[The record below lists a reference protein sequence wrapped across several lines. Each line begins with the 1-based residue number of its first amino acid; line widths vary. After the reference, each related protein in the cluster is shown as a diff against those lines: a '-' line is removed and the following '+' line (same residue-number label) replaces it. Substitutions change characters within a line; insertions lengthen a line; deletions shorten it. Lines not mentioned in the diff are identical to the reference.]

1 MNIIAHKSKDGR
13 EQSLQEHGQNV
24 AKMAAS
30 FAAPFGGEK
39 FAERIGISHDAGK
52 DTVGFQQYIQAPDK
66 NAKSPHAII
75 AAALN
80 CQAND
85 VLSAVITAGHHSGLH
100 NVLDTIT
107 NVRAALAERSQDI
120 TTAREYFSSDAISQ
134 TEIIPEF
141 ARKNKVFGQ
150 YAFTKMEFS
159 CLTDADYQ
167 DTERFMRG
175 YSPRSYD
182 YDSFSDIYDMFRK
195 HVQPWIDKDNE
206 MMRRKNQ
213 PFSKDEEINHMR
225 TQMMLQCL
233 DAGSNSRKGDIRTLS
248 IPTGGSKTLSS
259 FAYAIAAAKKDKSI
273 KRIIVVIPFNTITT
287 QTASVLRGI
296 VGEKN
301 ILENHSGFDFED
313 SKQGKLLQYASEN
326 WDIPIVVTTNVQFF
340 ESFFSN
346 KPAKS
351 RKLHNIADSVIIFDE
366 VQQLPVKYLKPCIKC
381 IESLAANFGARI
393 VLSTATQP
401 TLEPYFETI
410 KPREIIDDSESY
422 VKPFRRCSIENIGTV
437 TAKNLTERIQKHK
450 QCLCVVNEKE
460 EAKAIY
466 TAIENGRCKNLYCL
480 TTDITPYDREKL
492 LRQIRQNLKDDE
504 PCIVISTSLIES
516 GVDVDFPYGYREL
529 YGLDSIL
536 QTAGRVN
543 RNGLRDCGNS
553 TLFVFD
559 GPQEEYRALRNGTSR
574 GCNESDNKKS
584 ITRGILQKYDADSPK
599 AIHEYFSRLYGYK
612 GDGLDKF
619 YIVKMA
625 NSKLIPFQ
633 DISQK
638 FKIIDEDT
646 VTVIISQTAEA
657 SELVGKIRNQTATKD
672 DIRKVGKYAVSVRR
686 SKYDKYLA
694 ASTEV
699 LTTKVCNDVEEP
711 DICNLVDMGF
721 PILAAAFPLM
731 KNARGTKRCQKTKT
745 VRWAVS
751 ALLSMV
757 CITCTFRPVPKQF
770 CETV

>member
-39 FAERIGISHDAGK
+39 FAERIGVSHDAGK
-52 DTVGFQQYIQAPDK
+52 NTVGFQQYIQAPDK

-85 VLSAVITAGHHSGLH
+85 VLSAVITEGHHSGLH

-107 NVRAALAERSQDI
+107 NVRAAFAERSQDI
-120 TTAREYFSSDAISQ
+120 ATAREHFSTDAINQ
-134 TEIIPEF
+134 IEIIPEF

-175 YSPRSYD
+175 YSPRSYN
-182 YDSFSDIYDMFRK
+182 YDSFSGIYDMFRK
-195 HVQPWIDKDNE
+195 HIQPWIDKDNKMVGE
-206 MMRRKNQ
+206 NNQQLTKN
-213 PFSKDEEINHMR
+213 EEINHMR

-233 DAGSNSRKGDIRTLS
+233 NAGSNSRKGDIRTLS

-259 FAYAIAAAKKDKSI
+259 FAYAIAAAKNDKSI

-287 QTASVLRGI
+287 QTASVLREI

-346 KPAKS
+346 KPSKS
-351 RKLHNIADSVIIFDE
+351 RKLHNIVDSVIIFDE
-366 VQQLPVKYLKPCIKC
+366 VQQFPANFLKPCIKC
-381 IESLAANFGARI
+381 IESLAANFGARV

-401 TLEPYFETI
+401 ALESYFDTI

-422 VKPFRRCSIENIGTV
+422 VEPFRRCNIDNIGTIKV
-437 TAKNLTERIQKHK
+437 ETLVKRIQKHK

-466 TAIENGRCKNLYCL
+466 NTIGNSRCKNLYCL

-492 LRQIRQNLKDDE
+492 LCRIRQNLKDNE

-516 GVDVDFPYGYREL
+516 GVDVDFPCGYREL
-529 YGLDSIL
+529 SSLDSIL

-543 RNGLRDCGNS
+543 RNGLRDCNDC

-559 GPQEEYRALRNGTSR
+559 GPQAEYRALRNGISK
-574 GCNESDNKKS
+574 SQYDNMGDFGNRKS
-584 ITRGILQKYDADSPK
+584 ITKDILQKYDADSPK

-619 YIVKMA
+619 DIVKMA
-625 NSKLIPFQ
+625 SSKLIPFQ
-633 DISQK
+633 DISRK
-638 FKIIDEDT
+638 FKIINEDT
-646 VTVIISQTAEA
+646 VTVIIPQTAEA
-657 SELVGKIRNQTATKD
+657 SELIDKIRKQTATKD
-672 DIRKVGKYAVSVRR
+672 DIRKAGKYAVSVKRN
-686 SKYDKYLA
+686 KYDKYLA
-694 ASTEV
+694 ASAEV
-699 LTTKVCNDVEEP
+699 LTTKIYDDTEEP
-711 DICNLVDMGF
+711 DICSLVDMGLYTDIGIIF
-721 PILAAAFPLM
+721 DAPAA
-731 KNARGTKRCQKTKT
+731 
-745 VRWAVS
+745 
-751 ALLSMV
+751 
-757 CITCTFRPVPKQF
+757 
-770 CETV
+770 

>member
-120 TTAREYFSSDAISQ
+120 ATARKYFSSDAISQ

-213 PFSKDEEINHMR
+213 PLTKDEEINHIR

-259 FAYAIAAAKKDKSI
+259 FAYAIAAAKKDTSI

-401 TLEPYFETI
+401 ALEPYFETI

-543 RNGLRDCGNS
+543 RNGLRDCGSS

-584 ITRGILQKYDADSPK
+584 ITRGILQKYDVDSPK

-619 YIVKMA
+619 DIVKMA
-625 NSKLIPFQ
+625 SLKLIPFQ

-672 DIRKVGKYAVSVRR
+672 DIRKAGKYAVSVKRN
-686 SKYDKYLA
+686 KYDKYLA
-694 ASTEV
+694 ASAEV
-699 LTTKVCNDVEEP
+699 LTTKIYDDTEEP
-711 DICNLVDMGF
+711 DICSLVDMGLYTGIGIIF
-721 PILAAAFPLM
+721 DAPAA
-731 KNARGTKRCQKTKT
+731 
-745 VRWAVS
+745 
-751 ALLSMV
+751 
-757 CITCTFRPVPKQF
+757 
-770 CETV
+770 

>member
-24 AKMAAS
+24 SRMAVS

-39 FAERIGISHDAGK
+39 LAERIGLSHDAGK
-52 DTVGFQQYIQAPDK
+52 NTMGFQQYIRNPGK
-66 NAKSPHAII
+66 YAKSPHAVIGATLNGI
-75 AAALN
+75 AG
-80 CQAND
+80 D
-85 VLSAVITAGHHSGLH
+85 FPSAVIVEGHHSGLH
-100 NVLDTIT
+100 NMCDTRS
-107 NVRAALAERSQDI
+107 NLNAALAERGQDVVK
-120 TTAREYFSSDAISQ
+120 AQEYFSTDAISQ
-134 TEIIPEF
+134 TAVFPEF
-141 ARKNKVFGQ
+141 ARKNRVLGQ
-150 YAFTKMEFS
+150 FSFIKMEFS

-167 DTERFMRG
+167 DTERFMHG

-195 HVQPWIDKDNE
+195 HIQPWIDKDNKMVKE
-206 MMRRKNQ
+206 NDQ
-213 PFSKDEEINHMR
+213 PLSKDEEINHMR

-259 FAYAIAAAKKDKSI
+259 FAYAIAAAKKDKSV

-287 QTASVLRGI
+287 QTASVLREI

-346 KPAKS
+346 KPSKN
-351 RKLHNIADSVIIFDE
+351 RKLHNIVNSVIIFDE
-366 VQQLPVKYLKPCIKC
+366 VQQFPANFLKPCIKC
-381 IESLAANFGARI
+381 IESLAANFGARV

-401 TLEPYFETI
+401 ALEPYFDTI

-422 VKPFRRCSIENIGTV
+422 VEPFRRCNIENIGTIK
-437 TAKNLTERIQKHK
+437 AENLVMRIQKHK
-450 QCLCVVNEKE
+450 QCLCVVNEKD
-460 EAKAIY
+460 EAKSIY
-466 TAIENGRCKNLYCL
+466 NAVKNGRCKNLYCL

-574 GCNESDNKKS
+574 SCNESDNKKS
-584 ITRGILQKYDADSPK
+584 ITRGILQKYDVDSPK

-619 YIVKMA
+619 DIVKMA
-625 NSKLIPFQ
+625 SSKLIPFQ

-672 DIRKVGKYAVSVRR
+672 DIRKAGKYAVSVKRN
-686 SKYDKYLA
+686 KYDKYLA
-694 ASTEV
+694 ASAEV
-699 LTTKVCNDVEEP
+699 LTTKIYDDTEEP
-711 DICNLVDMGF
+711 DICSLVDMGLYTNIGVIF
-721 PILAAAFPLM
+721 DTAA
-731 KNARGTKRCQKTKT
+731 
-745 VRWAVS
+745 
-751 ALLSMV
+751 
-757 CITCTFRPVPKQF
+757 
-770 CETV
+770 

>member
-120 TTAREYFSSDAISQ
+120 ATAREYFSSDAISQ

-213 PFSKDEEINHMR
+213 PLTKDEEINHIR

-259 FAYAIAAAKKDKSI
+259 FAYAIAAAKKDTSI

-401 TLEPYFETI
+401 ALEPYFETI

-466 TAIENGRCKNLYCL
+466 TAIENGHCKNLYCL

-543 RNGLRDCGNS
+543 RNGLRDCGSS

-584 ITRGILQKYDADSPK
+584 ITRGILQKYDVDSPK

-619 YIVKMA
+619 DIVKMA

-633 DISQK
+633 NISQK

-672 DIRKVGKYAVSVRR
+672 DIRKVGKYAVPVRR
-686 SKYDKYLA
+686 SRYDKCLA

-699 LTTKVCNDVEEP
+699 LTTKICNDVEEP
-711 DICNLVDMGF
+711 DICSLIDMRLYTGIGIIF
-721 PILAAAFPLM
+721 DAPAA
-731 KNARGTKRCQKTKT
+731 
-745 VRWAVS
+745 
-751 ALLSMV
+751 
-757 CITCTFRPVPKQF
+757 
-770 CETV
+770 

>member
-39 FAERIGISHDAGK
+39 FAERIGVSHDAGK
-52 DTVGFQQYIQAPDK
+52 NTVGFQQYIQAPDK

-85 VLSAVITAGHHSGLH
+85 VLSAVITEGHHSGLH

-107 NVRAALAERSQDI
+107 NVRAAFAERSQDI
-120 TTAREYFSSDAISQ
+120 ATAREHFSTDAINQ
-134 TEIIPEF
+134 IEIIPEF

-175 YSPRSYD
+175 YSPRSYN
-182 YDSFSDIYDMFRK
+182 YDSFSGIYDMFRK
-195 HVQPWIDKDNE
+195 HIQPWIDKDNKMVGE
-206 MMRRKNQ
+206 NNQQLTKN
-213 PFSKDEEINHMR
+213 EEINHMR

-233 DAGSNSRKGDIRTLS
+233 NAGSNSRKGDIRTLS

-259 FAYAIAAAKKDKSI
+259 FAYAIAAAKKDTSI

-301 ILENHSGFDFED
+301 ILENHFGFDFED

-346 KPAKS
+346 KPSKS
-351 RKLHNIADSVIIFDE
+351 RKLHNIADSIIIFDE

-401 TLEPYFETI
+401 ALEPYFETI

-422 VKPFRRCSIENIGTV
+422 VKPFRRCCIENIGTV

-543 RNGLRDCGNS
+543 RNGLRDCGSS

-619 YIVKMA
+619 DIVKMA
-625 NSKLIPFQ
+625 SSKLIPFQ

-672 DIRKVGKYAVSVRR
+672 DIRKAGKYAVSVKRN
-686 SKYDKYLA
+686 KYDKYLT
-694 ASTEV
+694 ASAEV
-699 LTTKVCNDVEEP
+699 LTTKIYDDTEEP
-711 DICNLVDMGF
+711 DICSLVDMGLYTGIGIIF
-721 PILAAAFPLM
+721 DAPAA
-731 KNARGTKRCQKTKT
+731 
-745 VRWAVS
+745 
-751 ALLSMV
+751 
-757 CITCTFRPVPKQF
+757 
-770 CETV
+770 

>member
-39 FAERIGISHDAGK
+39 FAERIGVSHDAGK
-52 DTVGFQQYIQAPDK
+52 NTVGFQQYIQAPDK

-85 VLSAVITAGHHSGLH
+85 VLSAVITEGHHSGLH

-107 NVRAALAERSQDI
+107 NVRAAFAERSQDI
-120 TTAREYFSSDAISQ
+120 ATAREHFSTDAINQ
-134 TEIIPEF
+134 IEIIPEF

-175 YSPRSYD
+175 YSPRSYN
-182 YDSFSDIYDMFRK
+182 YDSFSGIYDMFRK
-195 HVQPWIDKDNE
+195 HIQPWIDKDNKMVGE
-206 MMRRKNQ
+206 NNQQLTKN
-213 PFSKDEEINHMR
+213 EEINHMR

-233 DAGSNSRKGDIRTLS
+233 NAGSNSRKGDIRTLS

-259 FAYAIAAAKKDKSI
+259 FAYAIAAAKKDTSI

-401 TLEPYFETI
+401 ALEPYFETI

-422 VKPFRRCSIENIGTV
+422 VKPFRRCSIKNIGTV

-466 TAIENGRCKNLYCL
+466 NTIGNNRCKNLYCL

-492 LRQIRQNLKDDE
+492 LRRIRQNLKDNE

-516 GVDVDFPYGYREL
+516 GVDVDFPCGYREL
-529 YGLDSIL
+529 SSLDSIL

-543 RNGLRDCGNS
+543 RNGLRDCNDC

-584 ITRGILQKYDADSPK
+584 ITRGILQKYDVDSPK
-599 AIHEYFSRLYGYK
+599 AIHEYFSMLYSYK
-612 GDGLDKF
+612 CDGLDEF
-619 YIVKMA
+619 DIVKMA
-625 NSKLIPFQ
+625 DSRLVPFQ
-633 DISQK
+633 DISRK
-638 FKIIDEDT
+638 FKIINEDT
-646 VTVIISQTAEA
+646 VTVIIPQTAEA
-657 SELVGKIRNQTATKD
+657 SELIDKIRKQTATKD
-672 DIRKVGKYAVSVRR
+672 DIRKAGKYAVSVKRN
-686 SKYDKYLA
+686 KYDKYLA
-694 ASTEV
+694 ASAEV
-699 LTTKVCNDVEEP
+699 LTTKIYDDTEEP
-711 DICNLVDMGF
+711 DICSLVDMGLYTGIGIIF
-721 PILAAAFPLM
+721 DAPAA
-731 KNARGTKRCQKTKT
+731 
-745 VRWAVS
+745 
-751 ALLSMV
+751 
-757 CITCTFRPVPKQF
+757 
-770 CETV
+770 

>member
-39 FAERIGISHDAGK
+39 FAERIGVSHDAGK
-52 DTVGFQQYIQAPDK
+52 NTVGFQQYIQAPDK

-85 VLSAVITAGHHSGLH
+85 VLSAVITEGHHSGLH

-107 NVRAALAERSQDI
+107 NVRAAFAERSQDI
-120 TTAREYFSSDAISQ
+120 ATAREYFSTDAINQ
-134 TEIIPEF
+134 IEIIPEF

-175 YSPRSYD
+175 YSPRSYN
-182 YDSFSDIYDMFRK
+182 YDSFSGIYDMFRK
-195 HVQPWIDKDNE
+195 HIQPWIDKDNKMVGE
-206 MMRRKNQ
+206 NNQQLTKN
-213 PFSKDEEINHMR
+213 EEINHMR

-233 DAGSNSRKGDIRTLS
+233 NAGSNSRKGDIRTLS

-259 FAYAIAAAKKDKSI
+259 FAYAIAAAKNDKSI

-287 QTASVLRGI
+287 QTASVLREI

-346 KPAKS
+346 KPSKS

-381 IESLAANFGARI
+381 IESLAANFGSRI

-401 TLEPYFETI
+401 ALEPYFETI

-543 RNGLRDCGNS
+543 RNGLRDCGSS

-584 ITRGILQKYDADSPK
+584 ITRGILQKYDVDSPK
-599 AIHEYFSRLYGYK
+599 AIHEYFSMLYSYK
-612 GDGLDKF
+612 CDGLDEF
-619 YIVKMA
+619 DIVKMA
-625 NSKLIPFQ
+625 DSRLVPFQ
-633 DISQK
+633 DISRK
-638 FKIIDEDT
+638 FKIINEDT
-646 VTVIISQTAEA
+646 VTVIIPQTAEA
-657 SELVGKIRNQTATKD
+657 SELIDKIRKQTATKD
-672 DIRKVGKYAVSVRR
+672 DIRKAGKYAVSVKRN
-686 SKYDKYLA
+686 KYDKYLA
-694 ASTEV
+694 ASAEV
-699 LTTKVCNDVEEP
+699 LTTKIYDDTEEP
-711 DICNLVDMGF
+711 DICSLVDMR
-721 PILAAAFPLM
+721 LYTDM
-731 KNARGTKRCQKTKT
+731 
-745 VRWAVS
+745 
-751 ALLSMV
+751 
-757 CITCTFRPVPKQF
+757 ITSY
-770 CETV
+770 

>member
-39 FAERIGISHDAGK
+39 FAERIGVSHDAGK
-52 DTVGFQQYIQAPDK
+52 NTVGFQQYIQAPDK

-85 VLSAVITAGHHSGLH
+85 VLSAVITEGHHSGLH

-107 NVRAALAERSQDI
+107 NVRAAFAERSQDI
-120 TTAREYFSSDAISQ
+120 ATAREHFSTDAINQ
-134 TEIIPEF
+134 IEIIPEF

-175 YSPRSYD
+175 YSPRSYN
-182 YDSFSDIYDMFRK
+182 YDSFSGIYDMFRK
-195 HVQPWIDKDNE
+195 HIQPWIDKDNKMVGE
-206 MMRRKNQ
+206 NNQQLTKN
-213 PFSKDEEINHMR
+213 EEINHMR

-233 DAGSNSRKGDIRTLS
+233 NAGSNSRKGDIRTLS

-259 FAYAIAAAKKDKSI
+259 FAYAIAAAKNDKSI

-287 QTASVLRGI
+287 QTASVLREI

-346 KPAKS
+346 KPSKS
-351 RKLHNIADSVIIFDE
+351 RKLHNIVDSVIIFDE
-366 VQQLPVKYLKPCIKC
+366 VQQFPANFLKPCIKC
-381 IESLAANFGARI
+381 IESLAANFGARV

-401 TLEPYFETI
+401 ALESYFDTI

-422 VKPFRRCSIENIGTV
+422 VEPFRRCNIDNIGTIKV
-437 TAKNLTERIQKHK
+437 ETLVKRIQKHK

-466 TAIENGRCKNLYCL
+466 NTIGNSRCKNLYCL

-492 LRQIRQNLKDDE
+492 LCRIRQNLKDNE

-516 GVDVDFPYGYREL
+516 GVDVDFPCGYREL
-529 YGLDSIL
+529 SSLDSIL

-543 RNGLRDCGNS
+543 RNGLRDCNDC

-584 ITRGILQKYDADSPK
+584 ITRGILQKYDVDSPK

-619 YIVKMA
+619 DIVKMA

-711 DICNLVDMGF
+711 DICNLVDMGLYTNIGVIF
-721 PILAAAFPLM
+721 DAAA
-731 KNARGTKRCQKTKT
+731 
-745 VRWAVS
+745 
-751 ALLSMV
+751 
-757 CITCTFRPVPKQF
+757 
-770 CETV
+770 

>member
-39 FAERIGISHDAGK
+39 FAERIGVSHDAGK
-52 DTVGFQQYIQAPDK
+52 NTVGFQQYIQAPDK

-85 VLSAVITAGHHSGLH
+85 VLSAVITEGHHSGLH

-107 NVRAALAERSQDI
+107 NVRAAFAERSQDI
-120 TTAREYFSSDAISQ
+120 ATAREHFSTDAINQ
-134 TEIIPEF
+134 IEIIPEF

-175 YSPRSYD
+175 YSPRSYN
-182 YDSFSDIYDMFRK
+182 YDSFSGIYDMFRK
-195 HVQPWIDKDNE
+195 HIQPWIDKDNKMVGE
-206 MMRRKNQ
+206 NNQQLTKN
-213 PFSKDEEINHMR
+213 EEINHMR

-233 DAGSNSRKGDIRTLS
+233 NAGSNSRKGDIRTLS

-259 FAYAIAAAKKDKSI
+259 FAYAIAAAKNDKSI

-287 QTASVLRGI
+287 QTASVLREI

-346 KPAKS
+346 KPSKS
-351 RKLHNIADSVIIFDE
+351 RKLHNIVDSVIIFDE
-366 VQQLPVKYLKPCIKC
+366 VQQFPANFLKPCIKC

-401 TLEPYFETI
+401 ALEPYFETI

-543 RNGLRDCGNS
+543 RNGLRDCGSS

-584 ITRGILQKYDADSPK
+584 ITRGILQKYDVDSPK

-619 YIVKMA
+619 DIVKMA
-625 NSKLIPFQ
+625 SSKLIPFQ

-672 DIRKVGKYAVSVRR
+672 DIRKAGKYAVSVKRN
-686 SKYDKYLA
+686 KYDKYLA
-694 ASTEV
+694 ASAEV
-699 LTTKVCNDVEEP
+699 LTTKIYDDTEEP
-711 DICNLVDMGF
+711 DICSLVDMGLYTGIGIIF
-721 PILAAAFPLM
+721 DAPAA
-731 KNARGTKRCQKTKT
+731 
-745 VRWAVS
+745 
-751 ALLSMV
+751 
-757 CITCTFRPVPKQF
+757 
-770 CETV
+770 

>member
-13 EQSLQEHGQNV
+13 EQSLQEHSQNV
-24 AKMAAS
+24 SRMAVS

-39 FAERIGISHDAGK
+39 LAERIGLSHDAGK
-52 DTVGFQQYIQAPDK
+52 NTMGFQQYIRNPGK
-66 NAKSPHAII
+66 YAKSPHAVIGATLNGI
-75 AAALN
+75 AG
-80 CQAND
+80 D
-85 VLSAVITAGHHSGLH
+85 FPSAVIVEGHHSGLH
-100 NVLDTIT
+100 NMCDTRS
-107 NVRAALAERSQDI
+107 NLNAALAERGQDVVK
-120 TTAREYFSSDAISQ
+120 AQEYFSTDAISQ
-134 TEIIPEF
+134 TAVFPEF
-141 ARKNKVFGQ
+141 ARKNRVLGQ
-150 YAFTKMEFS
+150 FSFIKMEFS

-167 DTERFMRG
+167 DTERFMHG

-195 HVQPWIDKDNE
+195 HIQPWIDKDNKMVKE
-206 MMRRKNQ
+206 NDQ
-213 PFSKDEEINHMR
+213 PLTKDEEINHMR

-259 FAYAIAAAKKDKSI
+259 FAYAIAAAKKDTSI

-401 TLEPYFETI
+401 ALEPYFETI

-492 LRQIRQNLKDDE
+492 LRKIRQNLKDDE

-574 GCNESDNKKS
+574 DCNESDNKKS
-584 ITRGILQKYDADSPK
+584 ITRGILQKYDVDSPK

-619 YIVKMA
+619 DIVKMA
-625 NSKLIPFQ
+625 SSKLIPFQ

-672 DIRKVGKYAVSVRR
+672 DIRKAGKYAVSVKRN
-686 SKYDKYLA
+686 KYDKYLA
-694 ASTEV
+694 ASAEV
-699 LTTKVCNDVEEP
+699 LTTKIYDDTEEP
-711 DICNLVDMGF
+711 DICSLVDMGLYTGIGIIF
-721 PILAAAFPLM
+721 DAPAA
-731 KNARGTKRCQKTKT
+731 
-745 VRWAVS
+745 
-751 ALLSMV
+751 
-757 CITCTFRPVPKQF
+757 
-770 CETV
+770 

>member
-259 FAYAIAAAKKDKSI
+259 FAYAIAAAKKDTSI

-401 TLEPYFETI
+401 ALEPYFETI

-543 RNGLRDCGNS
+543 RNGLRDCGSS

-584 ITRGILQKYDADSPK
+584 ITRGILQKYDVDSPK

-619 YIVKMA
+619 DIVKMA

-711 DICNLVDMGF
+711 DICNLVDMGLYTNIGVIF
-721 PILAAAFPLM
+721 DAAA
-731 KNARGTKRCQKTKT
+731 
-745 VRWAVS
+745 
-751 ALLSMV
+751 
-757 CITCTFRPVPKQF
+757 
-770 CETV
+770 

>member
-85 VLSAVITAGHHSGLH
+85 ILSAVITAGHHSGLH

-120 TTAREYFSSDAISQ
+120 ATAREYFSSDAISQ

-213 PFSKDEEINHMR
+213 PLSKDEEINHMR

-259 FAYAIAAAKKDKSI
+259 FAYAIAAAKKDKSV
-273 KRIIVVIPFNTITT
+273 KRKMSNPN
-287 QTASVLRGI
+287 GDPD
-296 VGEKN
+296 N
-301 ILENHSGFDFED
+301 ENAPRQNSEGFGYMTPE
-313 SKQGKLLQYASEN
+313 
-326 WDIPIVVTTNVQFF
+326 
-340 ESFFSN
+340 
-346 KPAKS
+346 
-351 RKLHNIADSVIIFDE
+351 
-366 VQQLPVKYLKPCIKC
+366 CIKYK
-381 IESLAANFGARI
+381 IRNVLNIMANFG
-393 VLSTATQP
+393 
-401 TLEPYFETI
+401 
-410 KPREIIDDSESY
+410 EIDPDTNHLYCSPDTY
-422 VKPFRRCSIENIGTV
+422 SIESSIRECLG
-437 TAKNLTERIQKHK
+437 KKPSDFKKLTFEDELTMRKKLCNYFVDARWFGMVNTSYSSYNTLGKIEGAFQLSFPMSYDPIRIASISNTRCCVSSDDERKG
-450 QCLCVVNEKE
+450 NEKVPKNKDRTMGRFSVVE
-460 EAKAIY
+460 YGLYHMYIQTSTKAI
-466 TAIENGRCKNLYCL
+466 
-480 TTDITPYDREKL
+480 
-492 LRQIRQNLKDDE
+492 
-504 PCIVISTSLIES
+504 
-516 GVDVDFPYGYREL
+516 
-529 YGLDSIL
+529 
-536 QTAGRVN
+536 
-543 RNGLRDCGNS
+543 
-553 TLFVFD
+553 
-559 GPQEEYRALRNGTSR
+559 LRNGVT
-574 GCNESDNKKS
+574 EDDLKLL
-584 ITRGILQKYDADSPK
+584 IQTILHMFDDDMSSVRP
-599 AIHEYFSRLYGYK
+599 S
-612 GDGLDKF
+612 
-619 YIVKMA
+619 M
-625 NSKLIPFQ
+625 
-633 DISQK
+633 
-638 FKIIDEDT
+638 T
-646 VTVIISQTAEA
+646 V
-657 SELVGKIRNQTATKD
+657 
-672 DIRKVGKYAVSVRR
+672 RKVVVVHQNRNSGRVRPTDIEDAMVAKLKPGVNNPTSFNDYDLEFKRDMLPDSV
-686 SKYDKYLA
+686 
-694 ASTEV
+694 EV
-699 LTTKVCNDVEEP
+699 KEYTMDNPEGV
-711 DICNLVDMGF
+711 
-721 PILAAAFPLM
+721 IL
-731 KNARGTKRCQKTKT
+731 
-745 VRWAVS
+745 
-751 ALLSMV
+751 
-757 CITCTFRPVPKQF
+757 
-770 CETV
+770 

>member
-120 TTAREYFSSDAISQ
+120 ATAREYFSSDAISQ

-167 DTERFMRG
+167 DTERFMHG

-195 HVQPWIDKDNE
+195 HIQPWIDKDNKMVKE
-206 MMRRKNQ
+206 NDQ
-213 PFSKDEEINHMR
+213 PLTKDEEINHMR

-259 FAYAIAAAKKDKSI
+259 FAYAIAAAKKDTSI

-301 ILENHSGFDFED
+301 ILENHFGFDFED

-346 KPAKS
+346 KPSKS
-351 RKLHNIADSVIIFDE
+351 RKLHNIADSIIIFDE

-401 TLEPYFETI
+401 ALEPYFETI

-543 RNGLRDCGNS
+543 RNGLRDCGSS

-619 YIVKMA
+619 DIVKMA
-625 NSKLIPFQ
+625 SSKLIPFQ

-657 SELVGKIRNQTATKD
+657 SELVGKIRNQTATKNN
-672 DIRKVGKYAVSVRR
+672 IRKVGKYAVSVRR
-686 SKYDKYLA
+686 SRYDKCLA

-699 LTTKVCNDVEEP
+699 LTTKICNDVEEP
-711 DICNLVDMGF
+711 DICNLVDMGLYTGIGIIF
-721 PILAAAFPLM
+721 DAPAA
-731 KNARGTKRCQKTKT
+731 
-745 VRWAVS
+745 
-751 ALLSMV
+751 
-757 CITCTFRPVPKQF
+757 
-770 CETV
+770 

>member
-39 FAERIGISHDAGK
+39 FAERIGVSHDAGK
-52 DTVGFQQYIQAPDK
+52 NTVGFQQYIQAPDK

-85 VLSAVITAGHHSGLH
+85 VLSAVITEGHHSGLH

-107 NVRAALAERSQDI
+107 NVRAAFAERSQDI
-120 TTAREYFSSDAISQ
+120 ATAREHFSTDAINQ
-134 TEIIPEF
+134 IEIIPEF

-167 DTERFMRG
+167 DTERFIRG
-175 YSPRSYD
+175 YSPRSYN
-182 YDSFSDIYDMFRK
+182 YDSFSGIYDMFRK
-195 HVQPWIDKDNE
+195 HIQPWIDKDNKMVGE
-206 MMRRKNQ
+206 NNQQLTKN
-213 PFSKDEEINHMR
+213 EEINHMR

-233 DAGSNSRKGDIRTLS
+233 NAGSNSRKGDIRTLS

-259 FAYAIAAAKKDKSI
+259 FAYAIAAAKKDTSI

-301 ILENHSGFDFED
+301 ILENHFGFDFED

-346 KPAKS
+346 KPSKS

-401 TLEPYFETI
+401 ALEPYFETI

-460 EAKAIY
+460 EAKTIY

-543 RNGLRDCGNS
+543 RNGLRDCGSS

-584 ITRGILQKYDADSPK
+584 ITRGILQKYDVDSPK
-599 AIHEYFSRLYGYK
+599 AIHEYFSMLYSYK
-612 GDGLDKF
+612 CDGLDEF
-619 YIVKMA
+619 DIVKMA
-625 NSKLIPFQ
+625 DSRLVPFQ
-633 DISQK
+633 DISRK
-638 FKIIDEDT
+638 FKIINEDT
-646 VTVIISQTAEA
+646 VTVIIPQTAEA
-657 SELVGKIRNQTATKD
+657 SELIDKIRKQTATKD
-672 DIRKVGKYAVSVRR
+672 DIRKAGKYAVSVKRN
-686 SKYDKYLA
+686 KYDKYLA
-694 ASTEV
+694 ASAEV
-699 LTTKVCNDVEEP
+699 LTTKIYDDTEEP
-711 DICNLVDMGF
+711 DICSLVDMGLYTGIGIIF
-721 PILAAAFPLM
+721 DAPAA
-731 KNARGTKRCQKTKT
+731 
-745 VRWAVS
+745 
-751 ALLSMV
+751 
-757 CITCTFRPVPKQF
+757 
-770 CETV
+770 

>member
-39 FAERIGISHDAGK
+39 FAERIGVSHDAGK
-52 DTVGFQQYIQAPDK
+52 NTVGFQQYIQAPDK

-85 VLSAVITAGHHSGLH
+85 VLSAVITEGHHSGLH

-107 NVRAALAERSQDI
+107 NVRAAFAERSQDI
-120 TTAREYFSSDAISQ
+120 ATAREHFSTDAINQ
-134 TEIIPEF
+134 IEIIPEF

-175 YSPRSYD
+175 YSPRSYN
-182 YDSFSDIYDMFRK
+182 YDSFSGIYDMFRK
-195 HVQPWIDKDNE
+195 HIQPWIDKDNKMVGE
-206 MMRRKNQ
+206 NNQQLTKN
-213 PFSKDEEINHMR
+213 EEINHMR

-233 DAGSNSRKGDIRTLS
+233 NAGSNSRKGDIRTLS

-259 FAYAIAAAKKDKSI
+259 FAYAIAAAKKDTSI

-301 ILENHSGFDFED
+301 ILENHFGFDFED

-346 KPAKS
+346 KPSKS
-351 RKLHNIADSVIIFDE
+351 RKLHNIADSIIIFDE

-401 TLEPYFETI
+401 ALEPYFETI

-543 RNGLRDCGNS
+543 RNGLRDCGSS

-574 GCNESDNKKS
+574 GCNESDNKKVSPEASCKNMMQIRRKQSTS
-584 ITRGILQKYDADSPK
+584 I
-599 AIHEYFSRLYGYK
+599 
-612 GDGLDKF
+612 
-619 YIVKMA
+619 
-625 NSKLIPFQ
+625 FQ
-633 DISQK
+633 DS
-638 FKIIDEDT
+638 
-646 VTVIISQTAEA
+646 TVIRAMDWT
-657 SELVGKIRNQTATKD
+657 N
-672 DIRKVGKYAVSVRR
+672 
-686 SKYDKYLA
+686 
-694 ASTEV
+694 ST
-699 LTTKVCNDVEEP
+699 
-711 DICNLVDMGF
+711 
-721 PILAAAFPLM
+721 
-731 KNARGTKRCQKTKT
+731 
-745 VRWAVS
+745 S
-751 ALLSMV
+751 
-757 CITCTFRPVPKQF
+757 
-770 CETV
+770 

>member
-39 FAERIGISHDAGK
+39 FAERIGVSHDAGK
-52 DTVGFQQYIQAPDK
+52 NTVGFQQYIQAPDK

-85 VLSAVITAGHHSGLH
+85 VLSAVITEGHHSGLH

-107 NVRAALAERSQDI
+107 NVRAAFAERSQDI
-120 TTAREYFSSDAISQ
+120 ATAREHFSTDAINQ
-134 TEIIPEF
+134 IEIIPEF

-167 DTERFMRG
+167 DTERFMHG

-195 HVQPWIDKDNE
+195 HIQLWIDKDNKMVKE
-206 MMRRKNQ
+206 NDQ
-213 PFSKDEEINHMR
+213 PLTKDEEINNMR

-259 FAYAIAAAKKDKSI
+259 FAYAIAAAKKDTSI

-326 WDIPIVVTTNVQFF
+326 WDIPIIVTTNVQFF

-401 TLEPYFETI
+401 ALEPYFETI

-516 GVDVDFPYGYREL
+516 GVDVDFPCGYREL
-529 YGLDSIL
+529 SSLDSIL

-543 RNGLRDCGNS
+543 RNGLRDCGSS

-584 ITRGILQKYDADSPK
+584 ITRGILQKYDVDSPK

-619 YIVKMA
+619 DIVKMA

-711 DICNLVDMGF
+711 DICNLVDMGLYTNIGVIF
-721 PILAAAFPLM
+721 DAAA
-731 KNARGTKRCQKTKT
+731 
-745 VRWAVS
+745 
-751 ALLSMV
+751 
-757 CITCTFRPVPKQF
+757 
-770 CETV
+770 

>member
-24 AKMAAS
+24 SRMAVS

-39 FAERIGISHDAGK
+39 LAERIGLSHDAGK
-52 DTVGFQQYIQAPDK
+52 NTISFQQYIRNPGK
-66 NAKSPHAII
+66 CAKSPHAVIGATLNGI
-75 AAALN
+75 AG
-80 CQAND
+80 D
-85 VLSAVITAGHHSGLH
+85 FPSAVIVEGHHSGLH
-100 NVLDTIT
+100 NMCDTRSNLNT
-107 NVRAALAERSQDI
+107 ALAERGQDVVK
-120 TTAREYFSSDAISQ
+120 AQEYFSTDAISQ
-134 TEIIPEF
+134 TAVFPEF
-141 ARKNKVFGQ
+141 ARKNRVLGQ
-150 YAFTKMEFS
+150 FSFIKMEFS

-182 YDSFSDIYDMFRK
+182 YDGFSDIYDMFRK

-213 PFSKDEEINHMR
+213 PLTKDEEINHMR

-287 QTASVLRGI
+287 QTASVLREI

-346 KPAKS
+346 KPSKS
-351 RKLHNIADSVIIFDE
+351 RKLHNIVNSVIIFDE
-366 VQQLPVKYLKPCIKC
+366 VQQFPANFLKPCIKC
-381 IESLAANFGARI
+381 IESLAANFSARV

-401 TLEPYFETI
+401 ALEPYFDTI
-410 KPREIIDDSESY
+410 KPCEIIDDSESY
-422 VKPFRRCSIENIGTV
+422 VEPFRHCNIENIGTIK
-437 TAKNLTERIQKHK
+437 AENLVMRIQKHK
-450 QCLCVVNEKE
+450 QCLCVVNEKD
-460 EAKAIY
+460 EAKSIY
-466 TAIENGRCKNLYCL
+466 NAVKNGQCKNLYCL

-584 ITRGILQKYDADSPK
+584 ITRGILQKYDVDSPK

-619 YIVKMA
+619 DIVKMA
-625 NSKLIPFQ
+625 SSKLIPFQ

-672 DIRKVGKYAVSVRR
+672 DIRKAGKYAVSVKRN
-686 SKYDKYLA
+686 KYDKYLA
-694 ASTEV
+694 ASAEV
-699 LTTKVCNDVEEP
+699 LTTKIYDDTEEP
-711 DICNLVDMGF
+711 DICSLVDMGLYTNIGVIF
-721 PILAAAFPLM
+721 DTAA
-731 KNARGTKRCQKTKT
+731 
-745 VRWAVS
+745 
-751 ALLSMV
+751 
-757 CITCTFRPVPKQF
+757 
-770 CETV
+770 

>member
-39 FAERIGISHDAGK
+39 FAERIGVSHDAGK
-52 DTVGFQQYIQAPDK
+52 NTVGFQQYIQAPDK

-85 VLSAVITAGHHSGLH
+85 VLSAVITEGHHSGLH

-107 NVRAALAERSQDI
+107 NVRAAFAERSQDI
-120 TTAREYFSSDAISQ
+120 ATAREHFSTDAINQ
-134 TEIIPEF
+134 IEIIPEF

-175 YSPRSYD
+175 YSPRSYN
-182 YDSFSDIYDMFRK
+182 YDSFSGIYDMFRK
-195 HVQPWIDKDNE
+195 HIQPWIDKDNKMVGE
-206 MMRRKNQ
+206 NNQQLTKN
-213 PFSKDEEINHMR
+213 EEINHMR

-233 DAGSNSRKGDIRTLS
+233 NAGSNSRKGDIRTLS

-259 FAYAIAAAKKDKSI
+259 FAYAIAAAKNDKSI

-287 QTASVLRGI
+287 QTASVLREI

-346 KPAKS
+346 KPSKS
-351 RKLHNIADSVIIFDE
+351 RKLHNIVDSVIIFDE
-366 VQQLPVKYLKPCIKC
+366 VQQFPANFLKPCIKC
-381 IESLAANFGARI
+381 IESLAANFGARV

-401 TLEPYFETI
+401 ALESYFDTI

-422 VKPFRRCSIENIGTV
+422 VEPFRRCNIDNIGTIKV
-437 TAKNLTERIQKHK
+437 ETLVKRIQKHK

-466 TAIENGRCKNLYCL
+466 NTIGNSRCKNLYCL

-492 LRQIRQNLKDDE
+492 LCRIRQNLKDNE

-516 GVDVDFPYGYREL
+516 GVDVDFPCGYREL
-529 YGLDSIL
+529 SSLDSIL

-543 RNGLRDCGNS
+543 RNGLRDCNS
-553 TLFVFD
+553 CMLFVFD
-559 GPQEEYRALRNGTSR
+559 GPQAEYHALKNGASK
-574 GCNESDNKKS
+574 SQYDNMGDFGNRKS
-584 ITRGILQKYDADSPK
+584 ITKDILQKYDADSPK

-619 YIVKMA
+619 DIVKMA
-625 NSKLIPFQ
+625 SSKLIPFQ

-657 SELVGKIRNQTATKD
+657 SELIDKIRKQTATKD
-672 DIRKVGKYAVSVRR
+672 DIRKAGKYAVSVKRN
-686 SKYDKYLA
+686 KYDKYLA
-694 ASTEV
+694 ASAEV
-699 LTTKVCNDVEEP
+699 LTTKIYDDTEEP
-711 DICNLVDMGF
+711 DICSLVDMRLYTDIGIIF
-721 PILAAAFPLM
+721 DMP
-731 KNARGTKRCQKTKT
+731 T
-745 VRWAVS
+745 
-751 ALLSMV
+751 
-757 CITCTFRPVPKQF
+757 
-770 CETV
+770 

>member
-107 NVRAALAERSQDI
+107 NVRVALAERSQDI

-287 QTASVLRGI
+287 QTASVLREI

-346 KPAKS
+346 KPSKS
-351 RKLHNIADSVIIFDE
+351 RKLHNIVDSVIIFDE
-366 VQQLPVKYLKPCIKC
+366 VQQFPANFLKPCIKC
-381 IESLAANFGARI
+381 IESLAANFGARV

-401 TLEPYFETI
+401 ALEPYFDTI
-410 KPREIIDDSESY
+410 KPREIINDSESY
-422 VKPFRRCSIENIGTV
+422 VEPFRRCNIENIGTIKAETLV
-437 TAKNLTERIQKHK
+437 KQIQKH
-450 QCLCVVNEKE
+450 
-460 EAKAIY
+460 IH
-466 TAIENGRCKNLYCL
+466 
-480 TTDITPYDREKL
+480 
-492 LRQIRQNLKDDE
+492 
-504 PCIVISTSLIES
+504 
-516 GVDVDFPYGYREL
+516 YG
-529 YGLDSIL
+529 
-536 QTAGRVN
+536 
-543 RNGLRDCGNS
+543 
-553 TLFVFD
+553 
-559 GPQEEYRALRNGTSR
+559 
-574 GCNESDNKKS
+574 K
-584 ITRGILQKYDADSPK
+584 
-599 AIHEYFSRLYGYK
+599 
-612 GDGLDKF
+612 
-619 YIVKMA
+619 
-625 NSKLIPFQ
+625 
-633 DISQK
+633 
-638 FKIIDEDT
+638 
-646 VTVIISQTAEA
+646 
-657 SELVGKIRNQTATKD
+657 
-672 DIRKVGKYAVSVRR
+672 
-686 SKYDKYLA
+686 
-694 ASTEV
+694 
-699 LTTKVCNDVEEP
+699 
-711 DICNLVDMGF
+711 
-721 PILAAAFPLM
+721 
-731 KNARGTKRCQKTKT
+731 KT
-745 VRWAVS
+745 VWKNPD
-751 ALLSMV
+751 
-757 CITCTFRPVPKQF
+757 F
-770 CETV
+770 EN

>member
-1 MNIIAHKSKDGR
+1 LNIIAHKSKDGR

-711 DICNLVDMGF
+711 DICNLVDMGLYTNIGVIF
-721 PILAAAFPLM
+721 DAAA
-731 KNARGTKRCQKTKT
+731 
-745 VRWAVS
+745 
-751 ALLSMV
+751 
-757 CITCTFRPVPKQF
+757 
-770 CETV
+770 

>member
-39 FAERIGISHDAGK
+39 FAERIGVSHDAGK
-52 DTVGFQQYIQAPDK
+52 NTVGFQQYIQAPDK

-85 VLSAVITAGHHSGLH
+85 VLSAVITEGHHSGLH

-107 NVRAALAERSQDI
+107 NVRAAFAERSQDI
-120 TTAREYFSSDAISQ
+120 ATAREHFSTDAINQ
-134 TEIIPEF
+134 IEIIPEF

-175 YSPRSYD
+175 YSPRSYN
-182 YDSFSDIYDMFRK
+182 YDSFSGIYDMFRK
-195 HVQPWIDKDNE
+195 HIQPWIDKDNKMVGE
-206 MMRRKNQ
+206 NNQQLTKN
-213 PFSKDEEINHMR
+213 EEINHMR

-233 DAGSNSRKGDIRTLS
+233 NAGSNSRKGDIRTLS

-259 FAYAIAAAKKDKSI
+259 FAYAIAAAKKDTSI

-301 ILENHSGFDFED
+301 ILENHFGFDFED

-346 KPAKS
+346 KPSKS
-351 RKLHNIADSVIIFDE
+351 RKLHNIADSIIIFDE

-401 TLEPYFETI
+401 ALEPYFETI

-543 RNGLRDCGNS
+543 RNGLRDCGSS

-584 ITRGILQKYDADSPK
+584 ITRGILQKYDADSLK

-619 YIVKMA
+619 DIVKMA
-625 NSKLIPFQ
+625 SSKLIPFQ

-686 SKYDKYLA
+686 SRYDKCLA

-699 LTTKVCNDVEEP
+699 LTTKICNDVEEP
-711 DICNLVDMGF
+711 DICSLVDMGLYTGIGIIF
-721 PILAAAFPLM
+721 DAPAA
-731 KNARGTKRCQKTKT
+731 
-745 VRWAVS
+745 
-751 ALLSMV
+751 
-757 CITCTFRPVPKQF
+757 
-770 CETV
+770 

>member
-39 FAERIGISHDAGK
+39 FAERIGVSHDTGK
-52 DTVGFQQYIQAPDK
+52 NTVGFQQYIQAPDK

-85 VLSAVITAGHHSGLH
+85 VLSAVITEGHHSGLH
-100 NVLDTIT
+100 NILDTIT
-107 NVRAALAERSQDI
+107 NVRAAFAERSQDI
-120 TTAREYFSSDAISQ
+120 ATAREHFSTDAINQ
-134 TEIIPEF
+134 IEIIPEF

-175 YSPRSYD
+175 YSPRSYN

-195 HVQPWIDKDNE
+195 HIQPWIDKDNKMVGE
-206 MMRRKNQ
+206 NNQQLTKN
-213 PFSKDEEINHMR
+213 EEINHMR

-233 DAGSNSRKGDIRTLS
+233 NAGSNSRKGDIRTLS

-259 FAYAIAAAKKDKSI
+259 FAYAIAAAKNDKSI

-346 KPAKS
+346 KPSKS

-381 IESLAANFGARI
+381 IESLAANFGSRI

-401 TLEPYFETI
+401 ALEPYFETI

-543 RNGLRDCGNS
+543 RNGLRDCGSS

-584 ITRGILQKYDADSPK
+584 ITRGILQKYDVDSPK
-599 AIHEYFSRLYGYK
+599 AIHEYFSMLYSYK
-612 GDGLDKF
+612 CDGLDEF
-619 YIVKMA
+619 DIVKMA
-625 NSKLIPFQ
+625 DSRLVPFQ
-633 DISQK
+633 DISRK
-638 FKIIDEDT
+638 FKIINEDT
-646 VTVIISQTAEA
+646 VTVIIPQTAEA
-657 SELVGKIRNQTATKD
+657 SELIDKIRKQTATKD
-672 DIRKVGKYAVSVRR
+672 DIRKAGKYAVSVKRN
-686 SKYDKYLA
+686 KYDKYLA
-694 ASTEV
+694 ASAEV
-699 LTTKVCNDVEEP
+699 LTTKIYDDTEEP
-711 DICNLVDMGF
+711 DICSLVDMRLYTDIGIIF
-721 PILAAAFPLM
+721 DMP
-731 KNARGTKRCQKTKT
+731 T
-745 VRWAVS
+745 
-751 ALLSMV
+751 
-757 CITCTFRPVPKQF
+757 
-770 CETV
+770 

>member
-39 FAERIGISHDAGK
+39 FAERIGVSHDAGK
-52 DTVGFQQYIQAPDK
+52 NTVGFQQYIQAPDK

-85 VLSAVITAGHHSGLH
+85 VLSAVITEGHHSGLH

-107 NVRAALAERSQDI
+107 NVRAAFAERSQDI
-120 TTAREYFSSDAISQ
+120 ATAREHFSTDAINQ
-134 TEIIPEF
+134 IEIIPEF

-175 YSPRSYD
+175 YSPRSYN

-195 HVQPWIDKDNE
+195 HIQPWIDKDNKMVGE
-206 MMRRKNQ
+206 NNQQLTKN
-213 PFSKDEEINHMR
+213 EEINHMR

-233 DAGSNSRKGDIRTLS
+233 NAGSNSRKGDIRTLS

-259 FAYAIAAAKKDKSI
+259 FAYAIAAAKNDKSI

-346 KPAKS
+346 KPSKS

-381 IESLAANFGARI
+381 IESLAANFGSRI

-401 TLEPYFETI
+401 ALEPYFETI

-460 EAKAIY
+460 EAKTIY

-543 RNGLRDCGNS
+543 RNGLRDCGSS

-584 ITRGILQKYDADSPK
+584 ITRGILQKYDVDSPK
-599 AIHEYFSRLYGYK
+599 AIHEYFSMLYSYK
-612 GDGLDKF
+612 CDGLDEF
-619 YIVKMA
+619 DIVKMA
-625 NSKLIPFQ
+625 DSRLVPFQ
-633 DISQK
+633 DISRK
-638 FKIIDEDT
+638 FKIINEDT
-646 VTVIISQTAEA
+646 VTVIIPQTAEA
-657 SELVGKIRNQTATKD
+657 SELIDKIRKQTATKD
-672 DIRKVGKYAVSVRR
+672 DIRKAGKYAVSVKRN
-686 SKYDKYLA
+686 KYDKYLA
-694 ASTEV
+694 ASAEV
-699 LTTKVCNDVEEP
+699 LTTKIYDDTEEP
-711 DICNLVDMGF
+711 DICSLVDMRLYTDIGIIF
-721 PILAAAFPLM
+721 DMP
-731 KNARGTKRCQKTKT
+731 T
-745 VRWAVS
+745 
-751 ALLSMV
+751 
-757 CITCTFRPVPKQF
+757 
-770 CETV
+770 

>member
-120 TTAREYFSSDAISQ
+120 ATAREYFSSDAISQ

-141 ARKNKVFGQ
+141 ALKNKVFGQ

-182 YDSFSDIYDMFRK
+182 YDSFSDIYDMFKK

-213 PFSKDEEINHMR
+213 PLTKDEEINHIR

-259 FAYAIAAAKKDKSI
+259 FAYAIAAAKKDTSI

-401 TLEPYFETI
+401 ALEPYFETI

-543 RNGLRDCGNS
+543 RNGLRDCGSS

-584 ITRGILQKYDADSPK
+584 ITRGILQKYDVDSPK

-619 YIVKMA
+619 DIVKMA
-625 NSKLIPFQ
+625 SSKLIPFQ

-672 DIRKVGKYAVSVRR
+672 DIRKVGKYAVPVRR
-686 SKYDKYLA
+686 SRYDKCLA

-699 LTTKVCNDVEEP
+699 LTTKICNDVEEP
-711 DICNLVDMGF
+711 DICSLIDMRLYTDIGIIF
-721 PILAAAFPLM
+721 DMP
-731 KNARGTKRCQKTKT
+731 T
-745 VRWAVS
+745 
-751 ALLSMV
+751 
-757 CITCTFRPVPKQF
+757 
-770 CETV
+770 

>member
-711 DICNLVDMGF
+711 DICNLVDMGLYTNIGVIF
-721 PILAAAFPLM
+721 DAAA
-731 KNARGTKRCQKTKT
+731 
-745 VRWAVS
+745 
-751 ALLSMV
+751 
-757 CITCTFRPVPKQF
+757 
-770 CETV
+770 

>member
-39 FAERIGISHDAGK
+39 FAERIGISHAAGK

-120 TTAREYFSSDAISQ
+120 ATAREYFSSDAISQ

-213 PFSKDEEINHMR
+213 PLTKDEEINHIR

-259 FAYAIAAAKKDKSI
+259 FAYAIAAAKKDTSI

-401 TLEPYFETI
+401 ALEPYFETI

-543 RNGLRDCGNS
+543 RNGLRDCGSS

-584 ITRGILQKYDADSPK
+584 ITRGILQKYDVDSPK

-619 YIVKMA
+619 DIVKMA
-625 NSKLIPFQ
+625 SSKLIPFQ

-672 DIRKVGKYAVSVRR
+672 DIRKVGKYAVPVRR
-686 SKYDKYLA
+686 SRYDKCLA

-699 LTTKVCNDVEEP
+699 LTTKICNDVEEP
-711 DICNLVDMGF
+711 DICSLIDMRLYTDIGIIF
-721 PILAAAFPLM
+721 DMP
-731 KNARGTKRCQKTKT
+731 T
-745 VRWAVS
+745 
-751 ALLSMV
+751 
-757 CITCTFRPVPKQF
+757 
-770 CETV
+770 

>member
-107 NVRAALAERSQDI
+107 NVRVALAERSQDI

-213 PFSKDEEINHMR
+213 PLTKDEEINHIR

-233 DAGSNSRKGDIRTLS
+233 DAGSNSWKGDIRTLS

-259 FAYAIAAAKKDKSI
+259 FAYAIAAAKKDTSI

-351 RKLHNIADSVIIFDE
+351 RKLHNIVDSVIIFDE

-401 TLEPYFETI
+401 ALEPYFETI

-543 RNGLRDCGNS
+543 RNGLRDCGSS

-584 ITRGILQKYDADSPK
+584 ITRGILQKYDVDSPK

-619 YIVKMA
+619 DIVKMA
-625 NSKLIPFQ
+625 SSKLIPFQ

-672 DIRKVGKYAVSVRR
+672 DIRKAGKYAVSVKRN
-686 SKYDKYLA
+686 KYDKYLA
-694 ASTEV
+694 ASAEV
-699 LTTKVCNDVEEP
+699 LTTKIYDDTEEP
-711 DICNLVDMGF
+711 DICSLVDMGLYTGIGIIF
-721 PILAAAFPLM
+721 DAPAA
-731 KNARGTKRCQKTKT
+731 
-745 VRWAVS
+745 
-751 ALLSMV
+751 
-757 CITCTFRPVPKQF
+757 
-770 CETV
+770 

>member
-1 MNIIAHKSKDGR
+1 MTLFCRKEGLKLNIIAHKSKDGR

-85 VLSAVITAGHHSGLH
+85 ILSAVITAGHHSGLH

-120 TTAREYFSSDAISQ
+120 ATAREYFSSDAISQ

-213 PFSKDEEINHMR
+213 PLSKDEEINHMR

-401 TLEPYFETI
+401 ALEPYFETI

-460 EAKAIY
+460 EAKTIY

-543 RNGLRDCGNS
+543 RNGLRDCGSS

-584 ITRGILQKYDADSPK
+584 ITRGILQKYDVDSPK

-711 DICNLVDMGF
+711 DICSLVDMGLYTNIGVIF
-721 PILAAAFPLM
+721 DAAA
-731 KNARGTKRCQKTKT
+731 
-745 VRWAVS
+745 
-751 ALLSMV
+751 
-757 CITCTFRPVPKQF
+757 
-770 CETV
+770 

>member
-66 NAKSPHAII
+66 NAKFPHAII

-85 VLSAVITAGHHSGLH
+85 ILSAVITAGHHSGLH

-120 TTAREYFSSDAISQ
+120 ATAREYFSSDAISQ

-213 PFSKDEEINHMR
+213 PLSKDEEINHMR

-259 FAYAIAAAKKDKSI
+259 FAYAIAAAKKDKSV

-287 QTASVLRGI
+287 QTASVLREI

-346 KPAKS
+346 KPSKN
-351 RKLHNIADSVIIFDE
+351 RKLHNIVNSVIIFDE
-366 VQQLPVKYLKPCIKC
+366 VQQFPANFLKPCIKC
-381 IESLAANFGARI
+381 IESLAANFGARV

-401 TLEPYFETI
+401 ALEPYFDTI

-422 VKPFRRCSIENIGTV
+422 VEPFRRCNIENIGTIK
-437 TAKNLTERIQKHK
+437 AENLVMRIQKHK
-450 QCLCVVNEKE
+450 QCLCVVNEKD
-460 EAKAIY
+460 EAKSIA
-466 TAIENGRCKNLYCL
+466 
-480 TTDITPYDREKL
+480 PFV
-492 LRQIRQNLKDDE
+492 LR
-504 PCIVISTSLIES
+504 
-516 GVDVDFPYGYREL
+516 
-529 YGLDSIL
+529 
-536 QTAGRVN
+536 
-543 RNGLRDCGNS
+543 
-553 TLFVFD
+553 
-559 GPQEEYRALRNGTSR
+559 
-574 GCNESDNKKS
+574 
-584 ITRGILQKYDADSPK
+584 
-599 AIHEYFSRLYGYK
+599 
-612 GDGLDKF
+612 
-619 YIVKMA
+619 
-625 NSKLIPFQ
+625 
-633 DISQK
+633 
-638 FKIIDEDT
+638 
-646 VTVIISQTAEA
+646 
-657 SELVGKIRNQTATKD
+657 
-672 DIRKVGKYAVSVRR
+672 
-686 SKYDKYLA
+686 
-694 ASTEV
+694 
-699 LTTKVCNDVEEP
+699 
-711 DICNLVDMGF
+711 
-721 PILAAAFPLM
+721 
-731 KNARGTKRCQKTKT
+731 
-745 VRWAVS
+745 
-751 ALLSMV
+751 
-757 CITCTFRPVPKQF
+757 
-770 CETV
+770 

>member
-13 EQSLQEHGQNV
+13 EQSLQEHSQNV
-24 AKMAAS
+24 SRMAVS

-39 FAERIGISHDAGK
+39 LAERIGLSHDAGK
-52 DTVGFQQYIQAPDK
+52 NTMGFQQYIRNPGK
-66 NAKSPHAII
+66 YAKSPHAVIGATLNGI
-75 AAALN
+75 AG
-80 CQAND
+80 D
-85 VLSAVITAGHHSGLH
+85 FPSAVIVEGHHSGLH
-100 NVLDTIT
+100 NMCDIRSNLNT
-107 NVRAALAERSQDI
+107 ALAERGQDVVK
-120 TTAREYFSSDAISQ
+120 AQEYFSTDAISQ
-134 TEIIPEF
+134 TAVFPEF
-141 ARKNKVFGQ
+141 ARKNRVLGQ
-150 YAFTKMEFS
+150 FSFIKMEFS

-167 DTERFMRG
+167 DTERFMHG

-195 HVQPWIDKDNE
+195 HIQPWIDKDNKMVKE
-206 MMRRKNQ
+206 NDQ
-213 PFSKDEEINHMR
+213 PLTKDEEINHMR

-259 FAYAIAAAKKDKSI
+259 FAYAIAAAKKDTSI

-401 TLEPYFETI
+401 ALEPYFETI

-584 ITRGILQKYDADSPK
+584 ITRGILQKYDVDSPK

-619 YIVKMA
+619 GIVKMA
-625 NSKLIPFQ
+625 SSKLIPFQ

-672 DIRKVGKYAVSVRR
+672 DIRKAGKYTVSVRR
-686 SKYDKYLA
+686 SRYDKYLA

-711 DICNLVDMGF
+711 DICSLVDMGLYTNIGVIF
-721 PILAAAFPLM
+721 DAAA
-731 KNARGTKRCQKTKT
+731 
-745 VRWAVS
+745 
-751 ALLSMV
+751 
-757 CITCTFRPVPKQF
+757 
-770 CETV
+770 

>member
-85 VLSAVITAGHHSGLH
+85 ILSAVITAGHHSGLH

-120 TTAREYFSSDAISQ
+120 ATAREYFSSDAISQ

-213 PFSKDEEINHMR
+213 PLSKDEEINHMR

-401 TLEPYFETI
+401 ALEPYFETI

-460 EAKAIY
+460 EAKTIY

-543 RNGLRDCGNS
+543 RNGLRDCGSS

-584 ITRGILQKYDADSPK
+584 ITRGILQKYDVDSPK

-711 DICNLVDMGF
+711 DICSLVDMGLYTNIGVIF
-721 PILAAAFPLM
+721 DAAA
-731 KNARGTKRCQKTKT
+731 
-745 VRWAVS
+745 
-751 ALLSMV
+751 
-757 CITCTFRPVPKQF
+757 
-770 CETV
+770 

>member
-13 EQSLQEHGQNV
+13 EQSLQEHSQNV
-24 AKMAAS
+24 SRMAVS
-30 FAAPFGGEK
+30 FAPPFGGEK
-39 FAERIGISHDAGK
+39 LAERIGLSHDAGK
-52 DTVGFQQYIQAPDK
+52 NTIGFQQYIRNPGK
-66 NAKSPHAII
+66 CAKSPHAVIGATLNGI
-75 AAALN
+75 AG
-80 CQAND
+80 D
-85 VLSAVITAGHHSGLH
+85 FPSAVIVEGHHSGLH
-100 NVLDTIT
+100 NMCDTRS
-107 NVRAALAERSQDI
+107 NLNAALAERGQDVVK
-120 TTAREYFSSDAISQ
+120 AQEYFSTDAISQ
-134 TEIIPEF
+134 TAVFPEF
-141 ARKNKVFGQ
+141 ARKNRVLGQ
-150 YAFTKMEFS
+150 FSFIKMEFS

-167 DTERFMRG
+167 DTERFMHG

-195 HVQPWIDKDNE
+195 HIQPWIDKDNKMVKE
-206 MMRRKNQ
+206 NDQ
-213 PFSKDEEINHMR
+213 PLTKDEEINHMR

-584 ITRGILQKYDADSPK
+584 ITRGILQKYDVDSPK

-619 YIVKMA
+619 GIVKMA
-625 NSKLIPFQ
+625 SSKLIPFQ

-672 DIRKVGKYAVSVRR
+672 DIRKAGKYTVSVKRN
-686 SKYDKYLA
+686 KYDKYLA
-694 ASTEV
+694 ASAEV

-711 DICNLVDMGF
+711 DICNLVDMGLYTNIGVIF
-721 PILAAAFPLM
+721 DAAA
-731 KNARGTKRCQKTKT
+731 
-745 VRWAVS
+745 
-751 ALLSMV
+751 
-757 CITCTFRPVPKQF
+757 
-770 CETV
+770 